1 MWEKPTHRKIEG
13 TARPLRVAYL
23 VDLATCENLLIDK
36 IIAESFSRWSGRRT
50 PIIPASQG
58 NPPEQIIHCLWC

>member
-50 PIIPASQG
+50 PIIPASQDG
-58 NPPEQIIHCLWC
+58 VDPA